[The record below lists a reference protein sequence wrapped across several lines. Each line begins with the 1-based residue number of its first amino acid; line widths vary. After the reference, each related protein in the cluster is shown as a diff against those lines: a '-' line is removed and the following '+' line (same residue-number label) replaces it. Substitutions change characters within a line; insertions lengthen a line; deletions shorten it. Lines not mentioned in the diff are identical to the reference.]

1 MYLCVSWVDSR
12 KSRTRGCGDD
22 EVIAFYHEGLS
33 SALEMLSEQ
42 RFSPCKLTMCFQFG
56 EYVNDVCI
64 CNCIILALSMFST
77 QRFCE
82 EEKIVSVMG

>member
-1 MYLCVSWVDSR
+1 MVCKLGGQQKEQD
-12 KSRTRGCGDD
+12 RGCGDD
-22 EVIAFYHEGLS
+22 EVIAFHHEGLS
-33 SALEMLSEQ
+33 SALETLSEQ
-42 RFSPCKLTMCFQFG
+42 RFSPCKLPMWFQC
-56 EYVNDVCI
+56 VNDVCI